1 MRIAFIGYG
10 EAARAF
16 RASLSAQDPSLH
28 FAAYDILLD
37 GEGADGA
44 CRRAMDTDKIERAT
58 SPRSAVD
65 GAEWIFSAVTADQSF
80 EAAQSIAPFVAPGQV
95 VLDINSVSPQRKR
108 DSAALFARAGAAYV
122 DMAVMAPVHPKG
134 HRTPVLLGGAVAP
147 ALSDRLEKL
156 GFAFERAGEVPGDA
170 TAIKMV
176 RSLFVKGLE
185 AITVETL
192 LAASASGCLDY
203 IAASLD
209 KSYPGLK
216 LPELAFYQFERTLK
230 HGKRRAAEM
239 RESARTLDELGL
251 TGRLADAIADV
262 QAAMGGLADAPTGDR
277 ILAEQL
283 PGLVARRR
291 TPRP

>member
-16 RASLSAQDPSLH
+16 HDSLSAQDPSLR

-44 CRRAMDTDKIERAT
+44 CGRAMHADGVERAA
-58 SPRSAVD
+58 SPQAAVD
-65 GAEWIFSAVTADQSF
+65 GVDWIVSAVTADQSF
-80 EAAQSIAPFVAPGQV
+80 EAAQSIAPFAAPGQV
-95 VLDINSVSPQRKR
+95 VFDINSVSPQRKR
-108 DSAALFARAGAAYV
+108 DSAALFVPRGAAYV
-122 DMAVMAPVHPKG
+122 DMAVMAPVHPNG
-134 HRTPVLLGGAVAP
+134 HRTPVLLGGAVP
-147 ALSDRLEKL
+147 AAVEERLAGF
-156 GFAFERAGEVPGDA
+156 GFAFERAGDTPGDA

-216 LPELAFYQFERTLK
+216 LPELAYYQFERTLK

-239 RESARTLDELGL
+239 RESARTLDDLGL
-251 TGRLADAIADV
+251 TGALADAIADV
-262 QAAMGGLADAPTGDR
+262 QAAMGGLADAPARDR
-277 ILAEQL
+277 PLAQQL
-283 PGLVARRR
+283 PNLVAQRR